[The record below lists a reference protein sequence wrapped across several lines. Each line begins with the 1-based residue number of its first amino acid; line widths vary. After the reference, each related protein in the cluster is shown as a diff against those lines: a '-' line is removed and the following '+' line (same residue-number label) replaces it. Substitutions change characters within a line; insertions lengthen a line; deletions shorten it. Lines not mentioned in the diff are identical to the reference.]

1 MNGIEKAIEEFES
14 GNFVLVHDS
23 SDRENETDMVL
34 AAEKAKPK
42 HIAKMRQDGGGLICV
57 AVHPQAADN
66 LSIPYISEIYESA
79 SSKYEIL
86 NKAKADDI
94 PYGERSSFSIAV
106 NHRNTFTGITDSDR
120 ALTISELGK
129 MSSRAFN
136 GASAEEFGENFRTPG
151 HVPILR
157 AAEGL
162 LENRQGHT
170 EYSIALAEMADVSPA
185 AVVCEM
191 MDSETKKALSI
202 DDARRYAEREDL
214 IHLSGDEIREAYMEW
229 KDSGEGREWRV
240 SG

>member
-1 MNGIEKAIEEFES
+1 MSIEDAVREFEK

-23 SDRENETDMVL
+23 SDRENETDMII
-34 AAEKAKPK
+34 AAEKVEPGHVAR
-42 HIAKMRQDGGGLICV
+42 MRQDGGGLICV
-57 AVHPQAADN
+57 AIHPEAADS
-66 LSIPYISEIYESA
+66 LSIPYISDIYESA
-79 SSKYEIL
+79 SSKHEIL
-86 NKAKADDI
+86 DKARADDI
-94 PYGERSSFSIAV
+94 PYGERSSFSITV
-106 NHRNTFTGITDSDR
+106 NHRNTFTGITDEDR

-129 MSSRAFN
+129 MSTRAFN

-191 MDSETKKALSI
+191 MDSETKKAMSL
-202 DDARRYAEREDL
+202 DKVKRYAERKDL
-214 IHLSGDEIREAYMEW
+214 IHLGGNEIREAYEEW
-229 KDSGEGREWRV
+229 KNSREGREWRV